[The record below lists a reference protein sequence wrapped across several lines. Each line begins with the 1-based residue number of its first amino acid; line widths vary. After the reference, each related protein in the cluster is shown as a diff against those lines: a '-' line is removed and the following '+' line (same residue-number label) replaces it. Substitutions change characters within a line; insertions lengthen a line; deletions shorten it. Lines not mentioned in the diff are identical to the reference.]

1 MPNEGQLFE
10 VMQCI
15 DDYLVAQERLSSALK
30 DGWFSIARG
39 KYSLGSALGQQR
51 YPGDMEA
58 TTLVHTIQ
66 GDTEDGIYDAF
77 ELHACSRRSSDAGP
91 AKKEQHTAAED
102 DTAQP
107 DADSSR
113 RRSNSEQRHHQV
125 DPVSWFAALP
135 PPPVRQA
142 QKDFLTVLQRVVA
155 AANAVQQLRHSAD
168 TYTEGSQD
176 DAAST
181 AAS

>member
-15 DDYLVAQERLSSALK
+15 ENYLAAQERLGAALR
-30 DGWFSIARG
+30 DGWFSVARG

-58 TTLVHTIQ
+58 TAVVHTTQ
-66 GDTEDGIYDAF
+66 PDTEDGIYDAF
-77 ELHACSRRSSDAGP
+77 ELRACSRRSSDAGP

-107 DADSSR
+107 DAVSGH
-113 RRSNSEQRHHQV
+113 RRS
-125 DPVSWFAALP
+125 
-135 PPPVRQA
+135 
-142 QKDFLTVLQRVVA
+142 K
-155 AANAVQQLRHSAD
+155 
-168 TYTEGSQD
+168 
-176 DAAST
+176 
-181 AAS
+181 